1 MSSAGLCS
9 SPSAGTTVFRHSAP
23 FRPRNP
29 TSGEAFVTMDR
40 WLDRARCV
48 PTFLRQPAMAQ
59 LVPTS
64 IQYGAEI
71 GHYELHSWVI
81 VPHRVHLLLTPQANV
96 SKLPDSLKAATA
108 KRAHLLLQRSGQPFW
123 QDESYDRPVRDGDEI
138 RRIQRYI
145 EGHPVT
151 ALLAARPERYAWS
164 SAGRRPARPPQG
176 VPSMGRILLDERSQ
190 SEPMT
195 ATVAEAQGVVAR
207 RSRKKREANPRP

>member
-1 MSSAGLCS
+1 
-9 SPSAGTTVFRHSAP
+9 
-23 FRPRNP
+23 
-29 TSGEAFVTMDR
+29 MDR

-48 PTFLRQPAMAQ
+48 PTFLRQPAIAQ

-164 SAGRRPARPPQG
+164 SAGRA
-176 VPSMGRILLDERSQ
+176 
-190 SEPMT
+190 
-195 ATVAEAQGVVAR
+195 ACEAAAGCAQHGQNLVG
-207 RSRKKREANPRP
+207 